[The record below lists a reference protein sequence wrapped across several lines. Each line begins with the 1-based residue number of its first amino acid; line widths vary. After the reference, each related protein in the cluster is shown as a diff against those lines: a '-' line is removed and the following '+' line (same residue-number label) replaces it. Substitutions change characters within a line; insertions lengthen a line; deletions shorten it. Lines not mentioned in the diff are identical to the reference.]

1 MPSLLSAREVPP
13 SQLCPRDVQRMLQM
27 GPFSGSDMYIILSTK
42 SPAGYEAATFGFK
55 GKIIQI
61 TKPSDVADLIDD
73 KQAVLISNGDV
84 LFSNV
89 NLLSTFLNDRAKNR
103 HRHLVVI
110 HRQGNYEMMPVIAN
124 RFIHI
129 RAEDPVSNDRVTID
143 NTPWPSRYELVER
156 LMVLTEDAYM
166 RGHYGERR
174 WEREIRK
181 LLDRNMTF
189 HEVQAVMRSK
199 YPRWAEETMSLDY
212 LFGECPDLLTKES
225 LDNLVGQYNDL
236 ADQ

>member
-1 MPSLLSAREVPP
+1 MLN
-13 SQLCPRDVQRMLQM
+13 QLYPRDVQRMLQM

-61 TKPSDVADLIDD
+61 NQPSDVADLIDD
-73 KQAVLISNGDV
+73 KQAVLISNGDE
-84 LFSNV
+84 LFN
-89 NLLSTFLNDRAKNR
+89 NPTLLSTFLNDRATNR

-110 HRQGNYEMMPVIAN
+110 HRRGAYQMMPVIAHQ
-124 RFIHI
+124 FIHI
-129 RAEDPVSNDRVTID
+129 LADDPMSNDRVTID
-143 NTPWPSRYELVER
+143 ATPWPDQDDLVER

-166 RGHYGERR
+166 RGDYGERR

-181 LLDRNMTF
+181 LLARGMTF

-199 YPRWAEETMSLDY
+199 YPLWATETMSLDY
-212 LFGECPDLLTKES
+212 LFEQCPDLLTKES
-225 LDNLVGQYNDL
+225 LTGLVNQYDDL